1 MSKLPPPYVD
11 GSIPAQTDVG
21 LEIPFRLNRAVSLR
35 DVTKI
40 FLKIKTVATDRIIGV
55 FETAV
60 YSKSENDNIYIASF
74 DTPYDDKGQCLLTI
88 GQFYKV
94 QLAFGNLQGDQ
105 GYFSTVGVFKYTA
118 MPQVYIDGMK
128 EYEIGN
134 LYTYT
139 GVYDQSF
146 EGGDSTE
153 KEYSYRFDIYQ
164 NDNLFA
170 SSGLL
175 LHDSTTDE
183 VENKSTNTWV
193 LNQQL
198 QPGIIYTLYYTVNT
212 INGIEKK
219 CQYNI
224 TNNEIEDDILQDNY
238 ILTATN
244 DYDNGRILLSLK
256 AKENVSLQGG
266 FLVSRASSLDNF
278 SSWNEVMKF
287 TLMTFESLPE
297 NLWIDY
303 TVEQGVAYRY
313 AIQRFN
319 DSGFYSARM
328 MIDEPIV
335 ADFEDM
341 FLFDGTRQLKIC
353 FNPKV
358 SSFKQNVLEN
368 KTDTIGGKYPFFFR
382 NGDVKY
388 KEFPISGMISHLSD
402 TDELFLSAQEMGLS
416 TEAPYRNAPSA
427 QQIIRSTQIDTEN
440 IAAERAF
447 KLAVLDWL
455 TDGEPKIFRS
465 PSEGNYIVRVM
476 NTSLSPNDTL
486 SRMLHTFNSTAY
498 EIAEFNFDNLIKY
511 GFVENHT
518 IDNKVMS
525 LASIP
530 LTGTNYRTQQNYL
543 SNFRD
548 GVWQAEFIGVEPGT
562 LFHLK
567 FLNGLGTVPVRI
579 PSNGYYKVN
588 IFTAPLMSIQCV
600 SVPEH
605 YTAPKGIID
614 VGYYTTAS
622 VGDFGPVRKI
632 SITDQYYQQI
642 GHQNL
647 TNIIESRSDIKNKI
661 GHIYMLKVETR
672 EDETVFFYDRKFYR
686 GRNIVG
692 NSWKYD
698 DEVIKFADTKLY
710 YVINE
715 SSGDYHPEWWFKGDF
730 DGTEPP
736 MYKKNEV
743 LPAYPSYNFTIQVGN
758 ADPRF
763 NPYPKETIKLGE
775 YHETAGRDE
784 VTGLIE
790 AKPTGGGIY
799 TVYDLDNVIDLSIGD
814 GLILD
819 MMYQN
824 REYIYGIEEDDAE
837 LIRLKETDYNK
848 FLQVL
853 ETKLKENGYVV

>member
-35 DVTKI
+35 DITKI

-55 FETAV
+55 FETTV
-60 YSKSENDNIYIASF
+60 YSKSENDNVYIASF
-74 DTPYDDKGQCLLTI
+74 DTPCDNKGQCLLTI
-88 GQFYKV
+88 GQFYKI

-146 EGGDSTE
+146 ESGDSTE

-198 QPGIIYTLYYTVNT
+198 QPGIIYTLYYTINT

-341 FLFDGTRQLKIC
+341 FLFDGTRQLKIR

-416 TEAPYRNAPSA
+416 TEAPYRNAPST

-567 FLNGLGTVPVRI
+567 FLNGLGTIPVRI

-614 VGYYTTAS
+614 VGYYTTSS

-698 DEVIKFADTKLY
+698 DEITKFADTKLY

-715 SSGDYHPEWWFKGDF
+715 SSSDYHPEWWFKGDF
-730 DGTEPP
+730 NGAEPP

-743 LPAYPSYNFTIQVGN
+743 LPAYPSYDFTIQVGN

-763 NPYPKETIKLGE
+763 DPYPKETIKLGE

-784 VTGLIE
+784 ITGLIE

-799 TVYDLDNVIDLSIGD
+799 TIYDLDNVLDLSIGD

-824 REYIYGIEEDDAE
+824 KEYIYGIEEDDAE
-837 LIRLKETDYNK
+837 LVRLKETDYNK

-853 ETKLKENGYVV
+853 EAKLKENGYVV

>member
-88 GQFYKV
+88 GQFYKA

-175 LHDSTTDE
+175 MHDSTTDE

-224 TNNEIEDDILQDNY
+224 TNNEIKDDILQDNY

-416 TEAPYRNAPSA
+416 TEAPYRNAPRA
-427 QQIIRSTQIDTEN
+427 QQVIRSTQVDTEN

-486 SRMLHTFNSTAY
+486 SRMLHTFNSIAY

-614 VGYYTTAS
+614 VGYYTTSS

-672 EDETVFFYDRKFYR
+672 EDETVFFYDKKFYR
-686 GRNIVG
+686 GRNING
-692 NSWKYD
+692 GSWIYD
-698 DEVIKFADTKLY
+698 DEITEFADTKLY

-715 SSGDYHPEWWFKGDF
+715 SSGDYHSEWWFKGDF
-730 DGTEPP
+730 DGIEPP

-743 LPAYPSYNFTIQVGN
+743 LPAYPSYDFTIQVGN

-763 NPYPKETIKLGE
+763 DPYPKETIKLGE

-837 LIRLKETDYNK
+837 LVRLKETDYNK

-853 ETKLKENGYVV
+853 EAKLKENGYVV

>member
-11 GSIPAQTDVG
+11 GSIPAQIDAG

-35 DVTKI
+35 DITKI

-55 FETAV
+55 FETEV
-60 YSKSENDNIYIASF
+60 YSKSENDNTYIASF
-74 DTPYDDKGQCLLTI
+74 DTPYDSDNGQCLLTV

-105 GYFSTVGVFKYTA
+105 GYFSTVGVFKYTT

-198 QPGIIYTLYYTVNT
+198 QPGIIYTLYYIVNT

-256 AKENVSLQGG
+256 AKESVSLQGG

-319 DSGFYSARM
+319 DSGFYSARV

-341 FLFDGTRQLKIC
+341 FLFDGTRQLKVR

-427 QQIIRSTQIDTEN
+427 QQIIRSTQVDTEN

-486 SRMLHTFNSTAY
+486 SRMLHTFSSTAY
-498 EIAEFNFDNLIKY
+498 EIAEFNFNNLVKY

-530 LTGTNYRTQQNYL
+530 LTGTNYRTQQNYI
-543 SNFRD
+543 SSFKD

-614 VGYYTTAS
+614 VGYYTTAAI
-622 VGDFGPVRKI
+622 GDFSPVRKI

-642 GHQNL
+642 GYRNLENIIANL
-647 TNIIESRSDIKNKI
+647 TNVKYKV
-661 GHIYMLKVETR
+661 GHIYYLKVETR
-672 EDETVFFYDRKFYR
+672 EDELVYYSQDRYWRFRRPEGQGY
-686 GRNIVG
+686 I
-692 NSWKYD
+692 YD
-698 DEVIKFADTKLY
+698 DEVTEFVATKLY
-710 YVINE
+710 YVVNDANA
-715 SSGDYHPEWWFKGDF
+715 SLASNWWFTGDNVKTYEPGKVPNIDYELTIKLKG
-730 DGTEPP
+730 
-736 MYKKNEV
+736 
-743 LPAYPSYNFTIQVGN
+743 
-758 ADPRF
+758 
-763 NPYPKETIKLGE
+763 YPKEVIKLDASASAIVKNASGE
-775 YHETAGRDE
+775 
-784 VTGLIE
+784 L
-790 AKPTGGGIY
+790 IY
-799 TVYDLDNVIDLSIGD
+799 TPNVGDIYTAYDLDDIEELRIGD
-814 GLILD
+814 GCILD
-819 MMYQN
+819 MMYQCK
-824 REYIYGIEEDDAE
+824 ELIYGIEEDDAD
-837 LIRLKETDYNK
+837 LKQLKETDYEQ
-848 FLQVL
+848 FLEEL
-853 ETKLKENGYVV
+853 SDRLGE

>member
-11 GSIPAQTDVG
+11 GSIPAQTDAG
-21 LEIPFRLNRAVSLR
+21 LKIPFRLNRAVSLR
-35 DVTKI
+35 DVTKMYI
-40 FLKIKTVATDRIIGV
+40 KIKTVATDRIIGV
-55 FETAV
+55 FETTAYAKSEMEAV
-60 YSKSENDNIYIASF
+60 YLASF
-74 DTPYDDKGQCLLTI
+74 EAPKELTV
-88 GQFYKV
+88 GQFYKA
-94 QLAFGNLQGDQ
+94 QLAFGDSKGEQ
-105 GYFSTVGVFKYTA
+105 GYFSTVGVFKYTTT
-118 MPQVYIDGMK
+118 PQVYIDGMK
-128 EYEIGN
+128 DYEIGN

-146 EGGDSTE
+146 KGGDPAE
-153 KEYSYRFDIYQ
+153 KEYSYQFDLYQ

-175 LHDSTTDE
+175 LHDSTTDAE
-183 VENKSTNTWV
+183 EAKSFNTWV
-193 LNQQL
+193 LNEQL
-198 QPGIIYTLYYTVNT
+198 QEGIIYTLYYTVNT
-212 INGIEKK
+212 INGITKR

-224 TNNEIEDDILQDNY
+224 TNNEIDDDVLQTSY
-238 ILTATN
+238 KLTATN
-244 DYDNGRILLSLK
+244 DFDNGRIILNLK
-256 AKENVSLQGG
+256 ATDDITLQGG
-266 FLVSRASSLDNF
+266 FVVSRSTSKDNY

-303 TVEQGVAYRY
+303 TVEQGVGYRY

-319 DSGFYSARM
+319 DSGFYSAR
-328 MIDEPIV
+328 ILTPEPII

-341 FLFDGTRQLKIC
+341 FLFDGTRQLKIR

-402 TDELFLSAQEMGLS
+402 TDELFLAAQEMGLPS
-416 TEAPYRNAPSA
+416 EAPYRNAPRA
-427 QQIIRSTQIDTEN
+427 LEVVRSTQVDTEN
-440 IAAERAF
+440 IAAERKF

-465 PSEGNYIVRVM
+465 PAEGNYIVRIM

-486 SRMLHTFNSTAY
+486 SRMIHTFSSTAY

-518 IDNKVMS
+518 IDNRVMV

-543 SNFRD
+543 SNFKD

-562 LFHLK
+562 VFHLK
-567 FLNGLGTVPVRI
+567 FLNGNGTVPIRI

-588 IFTAPLMSIQCV
+588 IFTAPLMTIQCV

-605 YTAPKGIID
+605 YTAPKGLID

-622 VGDFGPVRKI
+622 IGDFGPIRKI

-642 GHQNL
+642 GHKNL
-647 TNIIESRSDIKNKI
+647 TNIIDSLTNVKNKV
-661 GHIYMLKVETR
+661 GHIYVLKVETR
-672 EDETVFFYDRKFYR
+672 EDETVFYYDNRFWR
-686 GRNIVG
+686 GRNING
-692 NSWKYD
+692 SSWEYD
-698 DEVIKFADTKLY
+698 DEITNFAATKLY

-715 SSGDYHPEWWFKGDF
+715 SSVDHQPEWWFRGDF
-730 DGTEPP
+730 EGVKPP
-736 MYKKNEV
+736 IYTKTME
-743 LPAYPSYNFTIQVGN
+743 LPAAPSYNFNIQLDNVN
-758 ADPRF
+758 PDFP
-763 NPYPKETIKLGE
+763 PYPEEVIKLGE
-775 YHETAGRDE
+775 YHEFAGRNDI
-784 VTGLIE
+784 TGLIE
-790 AKPTGGGIY
+790 TKPTGGGIY
-799 TVYDLDNVIDLSIGD
+799 TAYDLDNVIKLSIGD
-814 GLILD
+814 GLVLD

-824 REYIYGIEEDDAE
+824 KELIYGIEEDDAE
-837 LIRLKETDYNK
+837 LIRLKQDDYNK
-848 FLQVL
+848 FLQTL
-853 ETKLKENGYVV
+853 EAKLKEGV

>member
-1 MSKLPPPYVD
+1 
-11 GSIPAQTDVG
+11 
-21 LEIPFRLNRAVSLR
+21 
-35 DVTKI
+35 
-40 FLKIKTVATDRIIGV
+40 
-55 FETAV
+55 
-60 YSKSENDNIYIASF
+60 
-74 DTPYDDKGQCLLTI
+74 
-88 GQFYKV
+88 
-94 QLAFGNLQGDQ
+94 LAFGNLQGDQ

-118 MPQVYIDGMK
+118 LPQVYIDGMK

-341 FLFDGTRQLKIC
+341 FLFDGTRQLKIR

-402 TDELFLSAQEMGLS
+402 TDELFL
-416 TEAPYRNAPSA
+416 
-427 QQIIRSTQIDTEN
+427 
-440 IAAERAF
+440 AA
-447 KLAVLDWL
+447 
-455 TDGEPKIFRS
+455 
-465 PSEGNYIVRVM
+465 
-476 NTSLSPNDTL
+476 
-486 SRMLHTFNSTAY
+486 
-498 EIAEFNFDNLIKY
+498 
-511 GFVENHT
+511 
-518 IDNKVMS
+518 
-525 LASIP
+525 
-530 LTGTNYRTQQNYL
+530 
-543 SNFRD
+543 
-548 GVWQAEFIGVEPGT
+548 
-562 LFHLK
+562 
-567 FLNGLGTVPVRI
+567 
-579 PSNGYYKVN
+579 
-588 IFTAPLMSIQCV
+588 
-600 SVPEH
+600 
-605 YTAPKGIID
+605 
-614 VGYYTTAS
+614 
-622 VGDFGPVRKI
+622 
-632 SITDQYYQQI
+632 
-642 GHQNL
+642 
-647 TNIIESRSDIKNKI
+647 
-661 GHIYMLKVETR
+661 
-672 EDETVFFYDRKFYR
+672 
-686 GRNIVG
+686 
-692 NSWKYD
+692 
-698 DEVIKFADTKLY
+698 
-710 YVINE
+710 
-715 SSGDYHPEWWFKGDF
+715 
-730 DGTEPP
+730 
-736 MYKKNEV
+736 
-743 LPAYPSYNFTIQVGN
+743 
-758 ADPRF
+758 
-763 NPYPKETIKLGE
+763 
-775 YHETAGRDE
+775 
-784 VTGLIE
+784 
-790 AKPTGGGIY
+790 
-799 TVYDLDNVIDLSIGD
+799 
-814 GLILD
+814 
-819 MMYQN
+819 
-824 REYIYGIEEDDAE
+824 
-837 LIRLKETDYNK
+837 
-848 FLQVL
+848 
-853 ETKLKENGYVV
+853 

>member
-35 DVTKI
+35 DVTKM

-60 YSKSENDNIYIASF
+60 YSKSENDNVYIASF
-74 DTPYDDKGQCLLTI
+74 DTPYDNQGQCLLTI

-328 MIDEPIV
+328 MIDEPVV

-341 FLFDGTRQLKIC
+341 FLFDGTRQLKIR

-427 QQIIRSTQIDTEN
+427 QQIIRSTQVDTEN

-614 VGYYTTAS
+614 VGYYTTSS

-661 GHIYMLKVETR
+661 GHIYVLKVETR

-686 GRNIVG
+686 GRNIIG
-692 NSWKYD
+692 NSWMYD
-698 DEVIKFADTKLY
+698 DEITEFADTKLY

-730 DGTEPP
+730 NGVEPP
-736 MYKKNEV
+736 MYKKDEV

-763 NPYPKETIKLGE
+763 DPYPKETIKLGE
-775 YHETAGRDE
+775 YHEIASRDE

-790 AKPTGGGIY
+790 VKPTGGGIY
-799 TVYDLDNVIDLSIGD
+799 TIYDLDNVIELSIGD

-824 REYIYGIEEDDAE
+824 KEYIYGIEEDDAE

-853 ETKLKENGYVV
+853 EAKLKENGYVV